1 MKKIAITL
9 IALAAV
15 STAAFANSNR
25 SFDLRDWTDYNG
37 TYSNQASVS
46 INSESAMAM
55 GSSEAPTAAELLIRN
70 QEKNASSNH

>member
-25 SFDLRDWTDYNG
+25 SYDLRDTPDFAGAYAG
-37 TYSNQASVS
+37 QANVISK
-46 INSESAMAM
+46 SESAMAI
-55 GSSEAPTAAELLIRN
+55 GNGQAPTAAERLIRN
-70 QEKNASSNH
+70 QEKNLTGH

>member
-25 SFDLRDWTDYNG
+25 SYDLRDTPDFVSAYAG
-37 TYSNQASVS
+37 QANVISK
-46 INSESAMAM
+46 SESAMAM
-55 GSSEAPTAAELLIRN
+55 GNSQAPTAADRLIRN
-70 QEKNASSNH
+70 QEKNLTGH